1 MVVEEVIRAA
11 SDDQPIT
18 ETYSIGTTI
27 PAGDIQKAQYAR
39 VFFGVRTSVVRF
51 KKYATIPLGYDVL
64 MEFQMYTST
73 KKRYIQQCE
82 ITVTAT
88 DSTMRVKIWRQCLK
102 SDWDIG
108 TRVQTEPCNLL
119 GFTFYLNQIELFF

>member
-1 MVVEEVIRAA
+1 M
-11 SDDQPIT
+11 
-18 ETYSIGTTI
+18 
-27 PAGDIQKAQYAR
+27 
-39 VFFGVRTSVVRF
+39 
-51 KKYATIPLGYDVL
+51 GYDVL

-82 ITVTAT
+82 ITVSAT

>member
-1 MVVEEVIRAA
+1 MVVEEVIRAN

-27 PAGDIQKAQYAR
+27 PKEDIQRAQYSK
-39 VFFGVRTSVVRF
+39 VFFGVRTSVVHF

-108 TRVQTEPCNLL
+108 TRVQTESCNLL

>member
-1 MVVEEVIRAA
+1 
-11 SDDQPIT
+11 
-18 ETYSIGTTI
+18 
-27 PAGDIQKAQYAR
+27 
-39 VFFGVRTSVVRF
+39 
-51 KKYATIPLGYDVL
+51 

-88 DSTMRVKIWRQCLK
+88 ESTMRVKIWRQCLK

-108 TRVQTEPCNLL
+108 TRVLTENCNLL

>member
-1 MVVEEVIRAA
+1 M
-11 SDDQPIT
+11 
-18 ETYSIGTTI
+18 
-27 PAGDIQKAQYAR
+27 
-39 VFFGVRTSVVRF
+39 
-51 KKYATIPLGYDVL
+51 GYDVL

-73 KKRYIQQCE
+73 KKRYILQNE
-82 ITVTAT
+82 ITVSAT
-88 DSTMRVKIWRQCLK
+88 DSTMRVKIWRQVLK

>member
-1 MVVEEVIRAA
+1 M
-11 SDDQPIT
+11 
-18 ETYSIGTTI
+18 
-27 PAGDIQKAQYAR
+27 
-39 VFFGVRTSVVRF
+39 
-51 KKYATIPLGYDVL
+51 GYDVL

-102 SDWDIG
+102 SDWNIG
-108 TRVQTEPCNLL
+108 TKVQTENCNLL
-119 GFTFYLNQIELFF
+119 PFTFYLNQIELFF

>member
-1 MVVEEVIRAA
+1 M
-11 SDDQPIT
+11 
-18 ETYSIGTTI
+18 
-27 PAGDIQKAQYAR
+27 
-39 VFFGVRTSVVRF
+39 
-51 KKYATIPLGYDVL
+51 GYDVL

-102 SDWDIG
+102 SDWDVG
-108 TRVQTEPCNLL
+108 TRVQTEHCNLL